1 MQAFTT
7 TAGKIGAGN
16 TWAPQP
22 DGSTIDRLAA
32 AAGAIGLLVSVL
44 VATLQGEDIEASI
57 SAMTNAGSGSGI
69 GRTGYSGTGLS
80 GTGSDTAIARETT
93 LGGYL
98 GVTHTHPSVVTIRKA
113 GTIPGSGTT
122 DMTVSGFGWDGKP
135 FKSPIY
141 YGARVI
147 RWADGGRVGAL
158 LDFTHAKAVSR
169 FDDTATFTG
178 QRDGKPL
185 PDKARLGD
193 AFKHLEFSH
202 GHNMLTLNGI
212 LRLGYFPVQP
222 YVGAGAGISL
232 PHTEIGYRDEPGR
245 TYEYQYAGLTGQVLA
260 GLEFRIGRTSV
271 FLEYKL
277 SYSPYD
283 VPLSGVVNGH
293 YLLTDLWRQFR
304 AWTSGERPPG
314 GRLSTPLV
322 THHGIGGVMIRVGA
336 SPVR

>member
-7 TAGKIGAGN
+7 TAGK

-22 DGSTIDRLAA
+22 DRSTIDRLAA
-32 AAGAIGLLVSVL
+32 ASGALALLASVL
-44 VATLQGEDIEASI
+44 VATLQGDDIEASSI
-57 SAMTNAGSGSGI
+57 AAMTIAGSGSGL
-69 GRTGYSGTGLS
+69 GTSGSS

-93 LGGYL
+93 VGGYL
-98 GVTHTHPSVVTIRKA
+98 GVTHTNPSTVTIRNA
-113 GTIPGSGTT
+113 DVIPNSGTT

-141 YGARVI
+141 YGLRAI

-158 LDFTHAKAVSR
+158 LDFTHAKAISR

-178 QRDGKPL
+178 RRDGKPL

-212 LRLGYFPVQP
+212 LRLGNFPVQP

-232 PHTEIGYRDEPGR
+232 PHTEIGFRDEPGR

-293 YLLTDLWRQFR
+293 YLVTDLWRQFR
-304 AWTSGERPPG
+304 AWTRGESPAG
-314 GRLSTPLV
+314 GRLRTPLL
-322 THHGIGGVMIRVGA
+322 THHGIGGVMIRA
-336 SPVR
+336 RSTQP